1 MDGSWMGGVWSG
13 RREEVSCGVFC
24 LSRRRRRRRRR
35 RSSWPVPFALIELG
49 ARTARLLERD
59 IV

>member
-1 MDGSWMGGVWSG
+1 MDGSWMGGVCG

-24 LSRRRRRRRRR
+24 LSRRRRRRRR
-35 RSSWPVPFALIELG
+35 SSWSVPFALIELG